1 MYIVV
6 PHMAAAEVSIIGNYR
21 RGETFDLEMCFAP
34 QRRALFLHRNFQK
47 VLRTWREVF
56 LAFSLS
62 FAPQRRAIFHLSS
75 GQLALHPP
83 LSGAYFLTLC
93 SHKSLDKQGESRLF
107 YLFLRL
113 HLLSSDSFSSLIFSL
128 LLFSSLTLPTCDFPS
143 VHIVGSL
150 TSKLPSTIVISYWH
164 EARFIGTT
172 NFEQESSSCPKSQE
186 PWWLKKGTPAV
197 QDKYPKKSTTIK
209 KNKKKLLSI
218 LSLSVLSSL
227 PQSASQQITF
237 ISLLFYCHQAI
248 HVTSCRGVFFGR
260 TCTSGGRHLKMS

>member
-6 PHMAAAEVSIIGNYR
+6 PHMAVAEVSIIGNYR
-21 RGETFDLEMCFAP
+21 RGETFALEMCFAP

-75 GQLALHPP
+75 GQLAPHPP
-83 LSGAYFLTLC
+83 LSGAYFSTLR
-93 SHKSLDKQGESRLF
+93 SHKSLDKHSESRLF
-107 YLFLRL
+107 YLFPRL

-128 LLFSSLTLPTCDFPS
+128 ILFSSLTLPTSAFPS

-150 TSKLPSTIVISYWH
+150 TSNFLRQSLSHTDTKQDLLAPLSLSKNRRHVQNLRSHGGWKKAHLPCRTSIQKIQQ
-164 EARFIGTT
+164 
-172 NFEQESSSCPKSQE
+172 QEKVVVN
-186 PWWLKKGTPAV
+186 W
-197 QDKYPKKSTTIK
+197 
-209 KNKKKLLSI
+209 
-218 LSLSVLSSL
+218 SLSVLSSL
-227 PQSASQQITF
+227 PQSASQLITF